1 MKKIMKI
8 FLISILA
15 IIMIVFLSFL
25 IWSQQTYKPS
35 EKLYE
40 LVNKKSIKYEKDW
53 IIFNEKDSDSVGIIL
68 YPGAKVEPEAYSYY
82 ARQLSKKG
90 YLVAIPNMKFNF
102 AFFDTNKAQ
111 KIIDTH
117 PPVQKWIIG
126 GHSLGGVV
134 ASKFAYN
141 NPELI
146 DGVFLLGSYPDEKT
160 DFSTQTLPILS
171 IYGEKDGL
179 STVKKIENKEYLLSK
194 STNLHEIKG
203 GNHGQFGIYGY
214 QKGDTKTSIP
224 VKKQQDEMINITLK
238 WIKEK
243 IE

>member
-1 MKKIMKI
+1 MKI